1 MAEAEAGSKAAGG
14 ALSFLKN
21 KAGPFPLGVW
31 LAGGLGIWYYLK
43 RQQAASTSAAG
54 ATGAPAPTTS
64 QTGFGQDPAGNTGY
78 IDPQTGYVYGSAEDV
93 AALQTESGTLSG
105 AGSSGGGGDTS
116 GGTSTTQG
124 TSTVTAPTGG
134 TGATTGAGAASTGW
148 RYPAP
153 TGLAPNS
160 VSDSGFRLSWN
171 PVTGPNGQAPASYA
185 VGVWQENGVKVSQ
198 HDVNTTSSI
207 EYGPS
212 GAGLKPGTPYKVLVW
227 ANGGPLAPPGAS
239 AVVTTKPKGQG

>member
-43 RQQAASTSAAG
+43 RQQAASTSTSAAG
-54 ATGAPAPTTS
+54 ASAAPAAGTS
-64 QTGFGQDPAGNTGY
+64 QTGFGTDPAGNTGY

-93 AALQTESGTLSG
+93 AALQTESGTLTG
-105 AGSSGGGGDTS
+105 AGSSDTS
-116 GGTSTTQG
+116 GGTSVTQG

-134 TGATTGAGAASTGW
+134 TTSTTTGAGTGAGTGW
-148 RYPAP
+148 AYPAP
-153 TGLAPNS
+153 TGLAANS

-171 PVTGPNGQAPASYA
+171 PVTGPGGQKPASYA

-198 HDVNTTSSI
+198 HDVTTTSSI
-207 EYGPS
+207 EYGPGGS
-212 GAGLKPGTPYKVLVW
+212 GLKPGTPYKVLVW
-227 ANGGPLAPPGAS
+227 ANGGPVAPPGAS